1 MKVSLLSF
9 ALLFAFYLPY
19 SHAQKVGHLSS
30 VQLIDSLP
38 EAKLASKTLRQ
49 YEASLNKAGDEML
62 TKYQDKLRKFQ
73 SDMKAGS
80 LTSNQQKQAQS
91 ELELDNNALS
101 NYRESVR
108 NSLEKKRQ
116 ELVQPIL
123 DKINKAIKELGVE
136 ENYLFIFDSSAGL
149 LFYKESEDVSAKIYK
164 KLGQ

>member
-1 MKVSLLSF
+1 MKVTSLSF
-9 ALLFAFYLPY
+9 LILFAFFVSTSY
-19 SHAQKVGHLSS
+19 AQKVGHLSS

-62 TKYQDKLRKFQ
+62 TKYQEKVKKYQ
-73 SDMKAGS
+73 IDMKAGS
-80 LTSNQQKQAQS
+80 LTTNQQKQVQS

-149 LFYKESEDVSAKIYK
+149 LYFKESEDVSSKIFK